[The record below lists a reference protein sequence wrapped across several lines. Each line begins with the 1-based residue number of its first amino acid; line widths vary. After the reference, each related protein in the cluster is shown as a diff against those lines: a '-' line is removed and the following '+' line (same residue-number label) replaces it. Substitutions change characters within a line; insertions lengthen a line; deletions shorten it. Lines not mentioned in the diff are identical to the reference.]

1 MTWEELLAAL
11 DAVLAGTYE
20 TPEAM
25 AAEVAT
31 IREQLA
37 ALIAEATS
45 AEATAEEV
53 SAAADAAAKA
63 HAKLTQITKVINQK
77 RALAD
82 MQTKNASEL
91 HSVKSAAPAPSG
103 LVIPQGA
110 KITGQNYRGKA
121 FKQFG
126 ADAGQAA
133 YKAGRQ
139 IAAYFGDSNSA
150 QWCKENG
157 IDVQVKTLSSGN
169 NTLGGL
175 TVVDE
180 LDQAILYY
188 REERGVARNIMEV
201 VSMNSETRTVN
212 RNIGGTS
219 VVALGE
225 GQQYSPSDVSFSG
238 VQLTAKKFG
247 ALTQN
252 TIELGEDSYAV
263 IAEEIAKDHGW
274 AHGVFEDKV
283 AFLGDG
289 SSTYNGLVGVTESF
303 KKLVTDAGG
312 TWTTDGNKAYA
323 AGVQVASSATLAGVT
338 IGDLVKLA
346 SKVATFPG
354 MNLQYYMPSQF
365 YFGVVVPAITAV
377 GGNTSAQIVDGVTRQ
392 FLNGLPV
399 VFIDEL
405 YTPLLTAENNGFVAF
420 CGDASQAGL
429 FGDRRGISF
438 SASQEVGFLTDT
450 EYNKSTA
457 RYGVN
462 WWNIGNA
469 SATAS
474 ARKRGAL
481 AALVT
486 KNS

>member
-1 MTWEELLAAL
+1 MTWEEILAAL
-11 DAVLAGTYE
+11 DAVLSGTFE

-25 AAEVAT
+25 AAEVAKV
-31 IREQLA
+31 REQIA
-37 ALIAEATS
+37 ALLAEATT
-45 AEATAEEV
+45 AEATEEMV
-53 SAAADAAAKA
+53 EATVENAAKA
-63 HAKLTQITKVINQK
+63 QAKLARIMTIIQQK
-77 RALAD
+77 KAVNE
-82 MQTKNASEL
+82 MKTKNASDL
-91 HSVKSAAPAPSG
+91 NALTTAAPVPSG
-103 LVIPQGA
+103 FVVPEGA
-110 KITGQNYRGKA
+110 KITGQHYRGKA

-126 ADAGQAA
+126 SEAGQAA

-139 IAAYFGDSNSA
+139 VAAYLGDASSA

-157 IDVQVKTLSSGN
+157 VSLVKTMSTGN

-188 REERGVARNIMEV
+188 REERGVARNIMDV

-212 RNIGGTS
+212 RNVGGTT
-219 VVALGE
+219 VYALGE
-225 GQQYSPSDVSFSG
+225 GQSYTASDVQFSG

-252 TIELGEDSYAV
+252 TIELGDDSYAA
-263 IAEEIAKDHGW
+263 IAEEIAKDHGY
-274 AHGVFEDKV
+274 AHAVQEDKV

-289 SSTYNGLVGVTESF
+289 TSTYNGLVGINESF

-312 TWTTDGNKAYA
+312 TWTTDAHKAYA
-323 AGVQVASSATLAGVT
+323 AGVQVATGATLASIT
-338 IGDLVKLA
+338 LSDIIKLQA
-346 SKVATFPG
+346 KVATFPG
-354 MNLQYYMPSQF
+354 MQNRFYVPSQVW
-365 YFGVVVPAITAV
+365 FGTIVPLIQAV
-377 GGNTSAQIVDGVTRQ
+377 GGNSNAQIVDGVTRQ
-392 FLNGLPV
+392 FFNGAEV
-399 VFIDEL
+399 VFTDEL
-405 YTPLLTAENNGFVAF
+405 YTPLLSAENNQFVLF
-420 CGDASQAGL
+420 YGDAAQAGL
-429 FGDRRGISF
+429 FGDRRGLSITS
-438 SASQEVGFLTDT
+438 SQEVGFLTDT
-450 EYNKSTA
+450 QYNKSTA

-474 ARKRGAL
+474 ARTRGAL

>member
-1 MTWEELLAAL
+1 MTWEELLASL
-11 DAVLAGTYE
+11 DQVLAGTYD

-25 AAEVAT
+25 AAEVAK

-37 ALIAEATS
+37 ALIAQ
-45 AEATAEEV
+45 ATAPDASAQTV
-53 SAAADAAAKA
+53 SAAAEGAAKA
-63 HAKLTQITKVINQK
+63 HAKLQQITNVINQK

-82 MQTKNASEL
+82 MQTKNAQEL
-91 HSVKSAAPAPSG
+91 HSVKSAAPSPSG
-103 LVIPQGA
+103 LVIPEGTT
-110 KITGQNYRGKA
+110 ITGQNYRGKA

-126 ADAGQAA
+126 SEAGKAA

-139 IAAYFGDSNSA
+139 IAAYFGDANSA

-157 IDVQVKTLSSGN
+157 IDVHVKTMSTGN

-212 RNIGGTS
+212 RNVGGTS

-225 GQQYSPSDVSFSG
+225 GQQYTASDISFSG

-252 TIELGEDSYAV
+252 TIELGEDSYAI
-263 IAEEIAKDHGW
+263 IAEEIAKDHGY
-274 AHGVFEDKV
+274 AHGVMEDKV

-289 SSTYNGLVGVTESF
+289 SSTYNGLVGVTEAF

-312 TWTTDGNKAYA
+312 TWATDSNKSYA
-323 AGVQVASSATLAGVT
+323 AGVQVATGATLASVT

-354 MNLQYYMPSQF
+354 MQLVYYMPSQF
-365 YFGVVVPAITAV
+365 YFGVVAPALAAV

-392 FLNGLPV
+392 FFNGLPV

-438 SASQEVGFLTDT
+438 SSSQEVGFLTDT

-469 SATAS
+469 SSTAS

-486 KNS
+486 KN

>member
-1 MTWEELLAAL
+1 MTWEELLATL
-11 DAVLAGTYE
+11 DQVLAGTYE

-25 AAEVAT
+25 AAEVAK

-37 ALIAEATS
+37 LLIAEATE
-45 AEATAEEV
+45 ADATAEEV
-53 SAAADAAAKA
+53 SQAADNAQKA
-63 HAKLTQITKVINQK
+63 QAKLERIAKIINQK
-77 RALAD
+77 KSLQEMKQKNDDQLVAL
-82 MQTKNASEL
+82 K
-91 HSVKSAAPAPSG
+91 SVPAQQSG
-103 LVIPQGA
+103 LVISNNTT
-110 KITGQNYRGKA
+110 ITSSPYRGKA

-126 ADAGQAA
+126 SEAGKSA

-139 IAAYFGDSNSA
+139 IAAFLGDEAS
-150 QWCKENG
+150 QIWCKENG
-157 IDVQVKTLSSGN
+157 IDIRTKTMNTGN

-175 TVVDE
+175 VVTDE

-201 VSMNSETRTVN
+201 VSMSSDTRLVN
-212 RNIGGTS
+212 RNTGGTT

-238 VQLTAKKFG
+238 VALHAKKFG

-252 TIELGEDSYAV
+252 TIELGQDSYAA
-263 IAEEIAKDHGW
+263 IAEEIAKDHGY
-274 AHGVFEDKV
+274 AHAVMEDKV

-289 SSTYNGLVGVTESF
+289 SSTYNNLVGVNESF
-303 KKLVTDAGG
+303 KKLVTDVGG
-312 TWTTDGNKAYA
+312 TWTTDANKSYA
-323 AGVQVASSATLAGVT
+323 AGVQLATGATIASLTLADFVS
-338 IGDLVKLA
+338 LP
-346 SKVATFPG
+346 SKVATFTG
-354 MNLQYYMPSQF
+354 LQLAYYMPSQI
-365 YFGVVVPAITAV
+365 YFGKVVPLLSAV
-377 GGNTSAQIVDGVTRQ
+377 GGNTQAQIVDGVARQ

-399 VFIDEL
+399 IFTDEM
-405 YTPLLTAENNGFVAF
+405 YTPFLTAENNQFVAF
-420 CGDASQAGL
+420 CGDATQAGL
-429 FGDRRGISF
+429 FGDRRGLTF

-469 SATAS
+469 SQTAS
-474 ARKRGAL
+474 ARVRGAF

-486 KNS
+486 KNA